1 MRSNF
6 PENTVFRQEITHYPE
21 RLCNMHKARYP
32 PWLVGFLISQQISQK
47 KVSFYHREN
56 TKDFISQK
64 KLPSFCTKQTT
75 LRNLV
80 KSIAFIKVVC
90 YYYTVIND
98 STDWVH
104 KPYHRRTNNMAKRTK
119 KNEVVAVEEVKVD
132 ETKVEE
138 AVVEEVSKE
147 VEKKA
152 KKNKEKKAEITIM
165 NNDEF
170 RKLFIE
176 NGCAAG
182 SNAKVESSVVY
193 QQFGTKSRILQQK
206 KAYQLLLTNGHKMTK
221 TGIVDTENDDV
232 ARFTQFYNT
241 LSDEEKVSVVG
252 YDTIQDTKLSE
263 SEMPRERTC
272 KINKFDV
279 LVKFIQFMSGFE
291 ENKVVVTE

>member
-1 MRSNF
+1 MA
-6 PENTVFRQEITHYPE
+6 
-21 RLCNMHKARYP
+21 K
-32 PWLVGFLISQQISQK
+32 K
-47 KVSFYHREN
+47 KVDVVKVEE
-56 TKDFISQK
+56 
-64 KLPSFCTKQTT
+64 TT
-75 LRNLV
+75 V
-80 KSIAFIKVVC
+80 
-90 YYYTVIND
+90 
-98 STDWVH
+98 
-104 KPYHRRTNNMAKRTK
+104 
-119 KNEVVAVEEVKVD
+119 VEEVKVD

-138 AVVEEVSKE
+138 VEKE
-147 VEKKA
+147 VEKKS
-152 KKNKEKKAEITIM
+152 KKNKEKAVSPIVIM
-165 NNDEF
+165 DNDAF

-182 SNAKVESSVVY
+182 SNAKAESVVY

-221 TGIVDTENDDV
+221 AGIVDTENDDV

-279 LVKFIQFMSGFE
+279 LVKFLQFMAQFE